1 MGAAALLVVLLT
13 ACQAHAT
20 TSPESPAATASA
32 SAPPIASTSATPAG
46 PLVVVSNPVDQ
57 VHYSISLIDVDG
69 RTVARATAAYGDQK
83 PVSFPGSAAGG
94 SPSGMANPIVQPIA
108 LYRLL
113 PDAGACCDAFLPT
126 ISVSDTRVYFPDGP
140 RTIRYL
146 GRDGSTGV
154 ATTLPDVGALARAVF
169 SVSPDDRRIAIGVFD
184 WSSPVMI
191 TVVTIQDLQGG
202 DHSVEVRRSAFPL
215 EAWPVGWH
223 AGNLVLARMPAFGGA
238 PNPNAATAYS
248 VLNPVTGEDL
258 GFLGGMTCPVVGP
271 LSRAGTACVAGR
283 CHCIMAV
290 DWTGT
295 QTPTYSY
302 ADPSEMNWAALSPD
316 GHAVIF
322 SEIYGPRTGGGI
334 WRDGS
339 VTFMPNYSGSPN
351 QWLDESHTIVACAAG
366 DAGGEC
372 FGIQDLRTTTTVE
385 VTLPGSIVGVVPG
398 GL

>member
-1 MGAAALLVVLLT
+1 
-13 ACQAHAT
+13 
-20 TSPESPAATASA
+20 
-32 SAPPIASTSATPAG
+32 
-46 PLVVVSNPVDQ
+46 
-57 VHYSISLIDVDG
+57 
-69 RTVARATAAYGDQK
+69 
-83 PVSFPGSAAGG
+83 
-94 SPSGMANPIVQPIA
+94 
-108 LYRLL
+108 
-113 PDAGACCDAFLPT
+113 
-126 ISVSDTRVYFPDGP
+126 
-140 RTIRYL
+140 
-146 GRDGSTGV
+146 
-154 ATTLPDVGALARAVF
+154 
-169 SVSPDDRRIAIGVFD
+169 
-184 WSSPVMI
+184 
-191 TVVTIQDLQGG
+191 
-202 DHSVEVRRSAFPL
+202 
-215 EAWPVGWH
+215 
-223 AGNLVLARMPAFGGA
+223 
-238 PNPNAATAYS
+238 
-248 VLNPVTGEDL
+248 
-258 GFLGGMTCPVVGP
+258 
-271 LSRAGTACVAGR
+271 
-283 CHCIMAV
+283 MAV